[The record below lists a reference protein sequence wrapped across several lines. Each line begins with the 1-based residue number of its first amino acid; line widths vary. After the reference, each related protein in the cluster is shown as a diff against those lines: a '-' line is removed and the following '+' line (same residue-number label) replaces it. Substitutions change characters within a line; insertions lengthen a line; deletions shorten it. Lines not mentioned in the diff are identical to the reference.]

1 MRIQYDV
8 HNLPIFIVNKA
19 IDELNNI
26 ISKRNNFNCYEVTD
40 TIKYIFKLMEMAKL
54 VCESELNN
62 KYIEMICKYFGVN
75 TSEENNYKCMCDLLK
90 YMEDKIKLHNF
101 HEMLLD

>member
-40 TIKYIFKLMEMAKL
+40 TI
-54 VCESELNN
+54 